1 MCMTIVHS
9 GTEYQVYTN
18 QIETFKSLP
27 VGAYYI
33 EFSKNKGF
41 FLVEAPDIKIGEKK
55 VYGHRGRKAKK
66 IFDAFARSE
75 RSVGVILS
83 GAKGIGKS
91 LFARVLCRHA
101 IDSKEMP
108 VIIVRNYIPG
118 IAEFI
123 ETIEQECLVMFD
135 EFDKT
140 IGGRGEDAEARQT
153 EFIQL
158 FDGIVQSKR
167 LYVITCN
174 ETWSLSE
181 FFINRP
187 GRFHYHIRFKNP
199 DVDEIT
205 EYLKDKVDE
214 QYWDE
219 IDKVCDFAKIVPL
232 NYDMLRAIAFEL
244 NSGEEFEDAI
254 QDMNITQENGRKPMN
269 AVAVLR
275 DGRRS
280 KTAHCDIDF
289 GTVADDVEAVRLH
302 FDDTGLRVCVK
313 FSVWNMVFKNG
324 EAVVNGGDAEIVEYR
339 LPDGDGWRDGAPDGV
354 EIDHLTLSFA
364 DSVARHDTAS
374 FRFV

>member
-1 MCMTIVHS
+1 MGMTIVHS

-41 FLVEAPDIKIGEKK
+41 FLVEAPDIKIGENK

-66 IFDAFARSE
+66 IFDAFSRSE

-101 IDSKEMP
+101 VDIKEMP

-140 IGGRGEDAEARQT
+140 IGGRGEEADTRQT

-158 FDGIVQSKR
+158 LDGIVQSKR

-205 EYLKDKVDE
+205 EYLRDKVDE

-219 IDKVCDFAKIVPL
+219 IEKVCDFAKIVPL

-254 QDMNITQENGRKPMN
+254 QDMNITQENGRKSMN
-269 AVAVLR
+269 AVAVLGE
-275 DGRRS
+275 GRRS
-280 KTAHCDIDF
+280 KTERRYF
-289 GTVADDVEAVRLH
+289 TKTNL
-302 FDDTGLRVCVK
+302 
-313 FSVWNMVFKNG
+313 
-324 EAVVNGGDAEIVEYR
+324 
-339 LPDGDGWRDGAPDGV
+339 
-354 EIDHLTLSFA
+354 
-364 DSVARHDTAS
+364 
-374 FRFV
+374 